1 VCPNEEKNH
10 STEEL
15 SRFDIPEELKK
26 ANSLPSLTPGNK
38 AADKDKQPR
47 EGFFQFLGSLFNLAT
62 KSSLVDSKP
71 SACQDEPNR
80 CEKDLRNRN
89 TLTEGTQQQDP
100 KTEEPVCSTARIKED
115 SVNEDDMIFNTI
127 EKDSSQDEQGGRKR
141 SADVKKNADC
151 KILQINLVNVSLSE
165 LVIQRCITVNLCCYH
180 NNYLHVLSYANN
192 NAHCYRQIQ
201 QKPQAPAITYATY
214 RGSARIRQLLKSQSE
229 MTEKGEESTENR
241 NASVVKENGEIQ
253 TVVSSK
259 SEHLTKEN
267 EEDEGKDHEEDVIVN
282 SSTVKMEL
290 KKPGGAQHYLD
301 SNKHEITPNASA
313 SSTGLPSE
321 VDLKHTPTLEADK
334 VKRTYSQDSLLVSS
348 RNSEIPT
355 NSTHQIA
362 NALKMSAV
370 DSSFGKEYV
379 LLGEA
384 ECSSVMDKNAASNCE
399 KEIQCNDHSYRE
411 STEKMQDGCLQSPR
425 SNDKVNKELQL
436 SKGEYCCN
444 HQIDNHSERTSNV
457 QMLHSSTILQQ
468 QADEHTGCANKD
480 SDLRKSD
487 AQEMVAAAER
497 EQNPQNFLA
506 RVLLPVNEQTR
517 TSLSVESGV
526 EECIATGNLTASK
539 LTIENDEDPVMDQ
552 VTCNEELNAL
562 GKPVPV
568 RNEHQLNPVEN
579 SKDTATPQPGL
590 YCLEKMKVMSEVAVE
605 NFAHGLC
612 THGCENM
619 KSNLDELTAPLS
631 VSFESSFETAPLHP
645 DYKSVNK
652 NIVKREVGSKD
663 RSDAVS
669 TPDLECEKSTSLEPI
684 DMSLSENSVPTS
696 GTVSHK
702 TTQDIPERTLVTL
715 VEDNAPKPAPCPL
728 VSTERIDDPT
738 PAASKISEA
747 SMNEMA
753 LAPFESKNCISE
765 LSSNISKSQERN
777 LEVSHSALKCKGN
790 PLTDHFSIISEKD
803 IISASP
809 PSCEDRLIHISSEVE
824 YNNEHGISS
833 TVLYSSSDSQG
844 KVPSPAINSESDQ
857 VARWSVASR
866 QDGYVFLTAE
876 SRKII
881 PEDRKTKTPLCSEDL
896 RASCPPIALEPEF
909 TPAVLHPF
917 TAEVDV
923 QDFCTPSPASPTQES
938 KEGSNLS
945 IFALETSDIAQ
956 ENCSSSGHV
965 VGVEA
970 EELSSAQ
977 QADDNVLAEAMPSPV
992 CPLKRTS
999 NSECTK
1005 VCKNAVQQVNLC
1017 DQTSGIS
1024 ESLSETDD
1032 QTAAAGSNDLYFEKI
1047 WKNTNGVGQDCTHL
1061 QDAVLLFKKAEEIV
1075 DSVLHLAVEEIIAK
1089 QAVGVCQVCGRK
1101 DSLVNTDILNNQK
1114 TVQLEAEEIQS
1125 TVHSLKHFNESSRG
1139 DLFSFA
1145 GNETY
1150 DTNNQDETIPSYI
1163 PAKIDLHSVLALK
1176 AREIIDEVINS
1187 AKQKLTSNQWQVRES
1202 EKHFEKT
1209 EHKPKV
1215 GNPGILN
1222 LDGNLSSKTQELIK
1236 EPTVNAE
1243 TQNISINCEKAVCS
1257 GPLLSNSM
1265 ENGVDCLQRDEEI
1278 PNNAFTCQTNGFLS
1292 TGSLVRMRSAP
1303 MILGRKEHDKKVYE
1317 HLAAAETCGKGG
1329 LSATSRNSDVSLHLI
1344 SRDAAVTEEI
1354 FLPSQLND
1362 SCNNTDMPECM
1373 LLPSVNVDLSSFM
1386 PDEESISTQ
1395 NEYKVKRSLQGSVE
1409 SIAEGNL
1416 DEHSEREAAE
1426 MFSHAKAALALEDS
1440 KVVESKEELAD
1451 GVSELTLVNTEL
1463 NTQFTDSELPVT
1475 EEHNEGKNYF
1485 NSVYAQ
1491 SKENLKE
1498 VQMKDSDMQ
1507 RNDQLEVND
1516 LDCSSDMKEST
1527 DHLRFSPLIEQWEN
1541 SSFTI
1546 VYEGAL
1552 QTENRS
1558 VSTDDIQTSSLS
1570 YPDLPLDSVGYLMCE
1585 RAKNKNEPTC
1595 SYGKDNKLIKATE
1608 GHSSESFLSVEAKRC
1623 RIYPFSLSPIY
1634 EDDSSHEDL
1643 LSADTSPEGHPNGIS
1658 KDNSDHASVLSLLQS
1673 VSERLQ
1679 LSSQFSKEEDEEGM
1693 EDEDESSYEGTVLD
1707 DERGEECLSSQWTRN
1722 LTTAVP
1728 LNDQNAYP
1736 FPEQSPFLSKEQLDS
1751 KEQTEEFQD
1760 GTSPGQTYCNPV
1772 SQKVDSVLKQPPT
1785 SVYYQYL
1792 RSANN
1797 YSFEKGTRLG
1807 SILQDILQPK
1817 ICWSQDHAMPK
1828 LGELPVNLVDRA
1840 SLTCNPRPGRIIIY
1854 DIHGDKSKQEIHSDV
1869 LDTTSWIFPIGALLR
1884 IIRGC
1889 WIFYEKPK
1897 FHGQKYVL
1905 EEGETVLDHLWDLPG
1920 VKHHRRNLTVGS
1932 IKHVTKV

>member
-1 VCPNEEKNH
+1 
-10 STEEL
+10 
-15 SRFDIPEELKK
+15 
-26 ANSLPSLTPGNK
+26 
-38 AADKDKQPR
+38 Q
-47 EGFFQFLGSLFNLAT
+47 
-62 KSSLVDSKP
+62 
-71 SACQDEPNR
+71 
-80 CEKDLRNRN
+80 
-89 TLTEGTQQQDP
+89 
-100 KTEEPVCSTARIKED
+100 
-115 SVNEDDMIFNTI
+115 
-127 EKDSSQDEQGGRKR
+127 
-141 SADVKKNADC
+141 
-151 KILQINLVNVSLSE
+151 
-165 LVIQRCITVNLCCYH
+165 IQR
-180 NNYLHVLSYANN
+180 
-192 NAHCYRQIQ
+192 
-201 QKPQAPAITYATY
+201 KPQAPAITYATY

-253 TVVSSK
+253 TAVSLK

-267 EEDEGKDHEEDVIVN
+267 EEDEGKDREEDVIVN

-290 KKPGGAQHYLD
+290 KKSGEAQHYLD
-301 SNKHEITPNASA
+301 SNKHEITPNASV
-313 SSTGLPSE
+313 SSTGSPSE
-321 VDLKHTPTLEADK
+321 VDLKHTPTLEVDK

-362 NALKMSAV
+362 SALKMSAV

-384 ECSSVMDKNAASNCE
+384 ECSFVMDKNAASNCE
-399 KEIQCNDHSYRE
+399 KEIQCNDHFYQE

-425 SNDKVNKELQL
+425 SNDRVNKELQL

-444 HQIDNHSERTSNV
+444 HQIDNHSEITSNV
-457 QMLHSSTILQQ
+457 QMLHSNTILQQ
-468 QADEHTGCANKD
+468 QADERTGCANKD
-480 SDLRKSD
+480 GDLRKSD
-487 AQEMVAAAER
+487 AQKMVAAAER

-517 TSLSVESGV
+517 TSLSVESRG
-526 EECIATGNLTASK
+526 EECVATGNLTASK
-539 LTIENDEDPVMDQ
+539 LTIESDEDPVMDQ
-552 VTCNEELNAL
+552 VTCNEELNVL
-562 GKPVPV
+562 GKPMPV

-612 THGCENM
+612 THGYENM

-631 VSFESSFETAPLHP
+631 VSFESSFETGDCYSASLHP
-645 DYKSVNK
+645 NYKSVNK

-663 RSDAVS
+663 KSDAVS
-669 TPDLECEKSTSLEPI
+669 TPDLECERSTSLEPI

-702 TTQDIPERTLVTL
+702 TAQDIPERTLVTL

-790 PLTDHFSIISEKD
+790 PLTDHFSIISKKD
-803 IISASP
+803 IVSASP
-809 PSCEDRLIHISSEVE
+809 PSCEDRRIHISSEVE
-824 YNNEHGISS
+824 YNNKHGISS

-881 PEDRKTKTPLCSEDL
+881 PEDRKSKTPLCSEDL

-917 TAEVDV
+917 TAEIDV

-956 ENCSSSGHV
+956 ENCSSSGHT

-977 QADDNVLAEAMPSPV
+977 QADDNVLAEAMPSLV
-992 CPLKRTS
+992 CPLKRAS

-1005 VCKNAVQQVNLC
+1005 VCKNAVQQVNYC
-1017 DQTSGIS
+1017 DQT
-1024 ESLSETDD
+1024 LSETDN
-1032 QTAAAGSNDLYFEKI
+1032 QTAAAAAGSNDLYFEKI
-1047 WKNTNGVGQDCTHL
+1047 WKNTNGVGQDCTDL
-1061 QDAVLLFKKAEEIV
+1061 QDAILLFKKAEEIV
-1075 DSVLHLAVEEIIAK
+1075 DSVLHLAAEEIIAK

-1101 DSLVNTDILNNQK
+1101 DSLVNTDILNDQK

-1145 GNETY
+1145 GNETC
-1150 DTNNQDETIPSYI
+1150 DTNNQDEMMPSYI

-1265 ENGVDCLQRDEEI
+1265 ENSVDCLQRDEEI

-1292 TGSLVRMRSAP
+1292 TGSLVRMGSAP
-1303 MILGRKEHDKKVYE
+1303 MILGRKEQDKKVYE

-1329 LSATSRNSDVSLHLI
+1329 LSATSRNSDVSLHLV

-1354 FLPSQLND
+1354 FLLSQLND
-1362 SCNNTDMPECM
+1362 SCNNADMPECM
-1373 LLPSVNVDLSSFM
+1373 LLPSVNVNLSSFM

-1451 GVSELTLVNTEL
+1451 GASELTLVNTEL
-1463 NTQFTDSELPVT
+1463 NTQFADSELPVT

-1485 NSVYAQ
+1485 NSVYTQ

-1507 RNDQLEVND
+1507 RNDQLEEND

-1527 DHLRFSPLIEQWEN
+1527 DHLGFSPLIEQWEN

-1558 VSTDDIQTSSLS
+1558 VSTDDILTSSLS
-1570 YPDLPLDSVGYLMCE
+1570 YPDLPSDSVGYLMCE

-1679 LSSQFSKEEDEEGM
+1679 LSTQFSKEEDEEGM

-1760 GTSPGQTYCNPV
+1760 ETSPGQTYCNPV

-1797 YSFEKGTRLG
+1797 YSFEKGTRFG

-1817 ICWSQDHAMPK
+1817 IRWSQDHAMPK
-1828 LGELPVNLVDRA
+1828 LGELPANLVDRA
-1840 SLTCNPRPGRIIIY
+1840 SLTYNPRPGRDCSVPEIEFSPGASTEGIPICIQSAVANLEELDVEKNPYIRVKSGIWLAYSDLNYKGEMKILEECNEPSEIPSADVRSLRPLKMGGLKVQMPMNVKIIIY
-1854 DIHGDKSKQEIHSDV
+1854 EKAHFGGWSKEFSENISSVLALFGNEEDFQEIGSIRV
-1869 LDTTSWIFPIGALLR
+1869 IGGVWVAYDKERYKGRQYL
-1884 IIRGC
+1884 
-1889 WIFYEKPK
+1889 
-1897 FHGQKYVL
+1897 L
-1905 EEGETVLDHLWDLPG
+1905 EEGDYEDTHTWGGADSVLLSFRFLQADFIESSVTLLQSNDDDGKTLDLVNEEIPDLEQTG
-1920 VKHHRRNLTVGS
+1920 FGPEIGS
-1932 IKHVTKV
+1932 ILVKSGVNRLERMSLHIWYVDVV